1 MRGQLRST
9 DRAGR
14 VTPHATE
21 QAEKAR
27 APRRGASTRTHRP
40 DDLLRVRAT
49 RALRILVAHGS
60 LVAVGPVPMA
70 RTLSREAIVEPL
82 LNSLEVERHVR
93 GPLLMSVI
101 AELSANERLA
111 PAFDLAAS
119 MLMTL
124 DAGGLGEADFAR
136 QLIELRALVRKLSPR
151 RSTRRPSGGVRVVAR
166 PTAPA
171 LGSPVTVARAARSV
185 ARVP

>member
-1 MRGQLRST
+1 
-9 DRAGR
+9 
-14 VTPHATE
+14 
-21 QAEKAR
+21 
-27 APRRGASTRTHRP
+27 
-40 DDLLRVRAT
+40 
-49 RALRILVAHGS
+49 
-60 LVAVGPVPMA
+60 MA